1 LSGCEPR
8 GLPLENTY
16 SEGKLRIGL
25 DARNLMSQINGLG
38 RHIYPIITH
47 LAKLDDKNEYII
59 IKRPEYK
66 SKIVDKENFRE
77 VSIPCDPSSLRNC
90 LIGFREINDL
100 KLDIY
105 HCLFHFLPG
114 RIKAQR
120 IMITLHD
127 LIWIDYPNLAFD
139 DFFHQK
145 IVEYYGKIF
154 AISEHTKEHALR
166 RYNLSDENIHVIY
179 NGIDLDY
186 FNKIAL
192 SEIPE
197 EYRKRGYIFSI
208 GHTKPYKNTL
218 RLIQAFK
225 LISNEF
231 PNIDLM
237 IVGRGDYLI
246 KLKNLVAGYG
256 LEKRVIFT
264 GHLPDEVMIPLFK
277 NALFLAF
284 PSLIEGFGAPLFEA
298 MALRCPIL
306 SSNIPVIEEIGGDV
320 YEKVNPYSIEDIAK
334 GMRRLL
340 IFEDYRNY
348 LRDKGYERAKLFSWE
363 ESAKKLLAL
372 YKGTAQ
378 FNREPSSQTLQI
390 SSV

>member
-1 LSGCEPR
+1 
-8 GLPLENTY
+8 
-16 SEGKLRIGL
+16 
-25 DARNLMSQINGLG
+25 MNGLG
-38 RHIYPIITH
+38 RHVYPIITH
-47 LAKLDDKNEYII
+47 LAKLDNENEYIV

-100 KLDIY
+100 RLDIY

-120 IMITLHD
+120 IIVTLHD
-127 LIWIDYPNLAFD
+127 LIWIDYPNLAFN
-139 DFFHQK
+139 DFFRQK
-145 IVEYYGKIF
+145 VVEYYGKIF
-154 AISEHTKEHALR
+154 IKRAITKSDTIVAISEHTKEHALR
-166 RYNLSDENIHVIY
+166 RYNLSAETIHVIR
-179 NGIDLDY
+179 NGVDLDY

-192 SEIPE
+192 SEVPE

-208 GHTKPYKNTL
+208 GHTKPYKNIP

-225 LISNEF
+225 LISDEF
-231 PNIDLM
+231 PAIDLM
-237 IVGRGDYLI
+237 VVGRGDYLI
-246 KLKNLVAGYG
+246 RLKNLVAEYG

-264 GHLPDEVMIPLFK
+264 GYLPDEVMIPLFK

-284 PSLIEGFGAPLFEA
+284 PSLIEGFGAPLLEA

-306 SSNIPVIEEIGGDV
+306 SSNIPVIEEIGGDA
-320 YEKVNPYSIEDIAK
+320 YEKVNPYSAEDIAK
-334 GMRRLL
+334 GMRKLL
-340 IFEDYRNY
+340 SFKDYRDY

-372 YKGTAQ
+372 YRGTAQ
-378 FNREPSSQTLQI
+378 FNREASPQTPWI
-390 SSV
+390 RSG

>member
-1 LSGCEPR
+1 M
-8 GLPLENTY
+8 
-16 SEGKLRIGL
+16 RIGL
-25 DARNLMSQINGLG
+25 DARNLMPRINGLG
-38 RHIYPIITH
+38 RHVYSTITH
-47 LAKLDDKNEYII
+47 LAKVDDENEYII

-77 VSIPCDPSSLRNC
+77 VSVPCDPSSLRNS
-90 LIGFREINDL
+90 LIGFQEINNL

-120 IMITLHD
+120 IIVTLHD
-127 LIWIDYPNLAFD
+127 LIWIDYPKLAFD
-139 DFFHQK
+139 DFFRQK
-145 IVEYYGKIF
+145 IIEYYGKIF
-154 AISEHTKEHALR
+154 IKRALTKADTIVAISEHTKRHALS
-166 RYNLSDENIHVIY
+166 RYNLSDKDIHVIR
-179 NGIDLDY
+179 NGVDIDY

-197 EYRKRGYIFSI
+197 EYKKREFIFSI
-208 GHTKPYKNTL
+208 GHTKPYKNIP

-231 PNIDLM
+231 PDIDLM
-237 IVGRGDYLI
+237 VVGRGDYLV

-256 LEKRVIFT
+256 LENRVIFT

-277 NALFLAF
+277 NALFLVF
-284 PSLIEGFGAPLFEA
+284 PSLIEGFGAPLIEA

-306 SSNIPVIEEIGGDV
+306 SSKIPVIEEICGDA
-320 YEKVNPYSIEDIAK
+320 YEKVNPYSVEDIAR
-334 GMRRLL
+334 GMRKFLS
-340 IFEDYRNY
+340 FKDYRDY
-348 LRDKGYERAKLFSWE
+348 LRDKGYERAKLFSWQ

-372 YKGTAQ
+372 YKGNAQ
-378 FNREPSSQTLQI
+378 FNREVSSQSLQI
-390 SSV
+390 HPRHVIEQ

>member
-1 LSGCEPR
+1 M
-8 GLPLENTY
+8 
-16 SEGKLRIGL
+16 RIGL
-25 DARNLMSQINGLG
+25 DARNLMPRINGLG
-38 RHIYPIITH
+38 RHVYPIITH
-47 LAKLDDKNEYII
+47 LAKLDDENEYII

-77 VSIPCDPSSLRNC
+77 VSVPCDPSSLRNC

-100 KLDIY
+100 RLDIY

-114 RIKAQR
+114 RIKAQK
-120 IMITLHD
+120 IMVTLHD
-127 LIWIDYPNLAFD
+127 LIWVDYPKLAFNG
-139 DFFHQK
+139 FFRQK

-154 AISEHTKEHALR
+154 IKRAVTKSDIIVAISEHTKEHALR
-166 RYNLSDENIHVIY
+166 RYNLSAETIHVIR

-192 SEIPE
+192 SEVPE
-197 EYRKRGYIFSI
+197 EHRKRGYIFSI
-208 GHTKPYKNTL
+208 GHTKPYKNIP
-218 RLIQAFK
+218 RLIHAFK
-225 LISNEF
+225 LISDEF
-231 PNIDLM
+231 LDIDLM
-237 IVGRGDYLI
+237 VVGRGDYLI
-246 KLKNLVAGYG
+246 KLKNLVAEYG

-264 GHLPDEVMIPLFK
+264 GYLPDEVMIPLFK

-284 PSLIEGFGAPLFEA
+284 PSLIEGFGAPLLEA

-306 SSNIPVIEEIGGDV
+306 SSNIPVIEEIGGDA
-320 YEKVNPYSIEDIAK
+320 YEKINPHSAEDIAK
-334 GMRRLL
+334 GMRKLL
-340 IFEDYRNY
+340 SFKDYRDY

-378 FNREPSSQTLQI
+378 FNREASPQTLWTR
-390 SSV
+390 SG